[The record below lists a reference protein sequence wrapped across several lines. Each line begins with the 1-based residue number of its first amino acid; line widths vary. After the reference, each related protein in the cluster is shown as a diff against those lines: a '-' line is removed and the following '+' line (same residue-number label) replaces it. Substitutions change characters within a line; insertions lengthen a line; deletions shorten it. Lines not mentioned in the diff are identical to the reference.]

1 MNPTDYQAVLE
12 NEFRDYVSLIAER
25 KQTELKLA
33 QKEQFI
39 RATINMLPEEDRE
52 CWAVLLEA
60 MSDDEEVGLSD
71 AIRGVL
77 RATPKKYHTATEVKN
92 ALTQGGFDF
101 SRYTSNPLSSVHAAL
116 KRLKA
121 DEVETE
127 KIEGVM
133 AWRWI
138 GSVAIRR
145 GSLAALYGEGGYTTD
160 DSWLKVVREATRPL
174 SDLAGDVRGNEKPR
188 KSLHPLDAGVDKKK

>member
-1 MNPTDYQAVLE
+1 MNPTDYKTVLE
-12 NEFRDYVSLIAER
+12 NEFQDYASLIQDR

-52 CWAVLLEA
+52 AWEVLLEA
-60 MSDDEEVGLSD
+60 LSDDEEVGLSD

-92 ALTQGGFDF
+92 ALTQGNFDF

-138 GSVAIRR
+138 GSTAIRR
-145 GSLAALYGEGGYTTD
+145 GNIADAFYGGGGD
-160 DSWLKVVREATRPL
+160 PAENSWLKVVMEATRPL
-174 SDLAGDVRGNEKPR
+174 SDLAGENKGRIPF
-188 KSLHPLDAGVDKKK
+188 DARKKK